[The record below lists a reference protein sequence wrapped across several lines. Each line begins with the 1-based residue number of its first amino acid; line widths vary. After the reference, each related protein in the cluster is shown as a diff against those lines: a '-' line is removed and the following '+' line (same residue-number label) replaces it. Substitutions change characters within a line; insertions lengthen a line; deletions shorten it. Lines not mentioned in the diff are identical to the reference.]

1 MSYRSTS
8 TLPATFFKETAT
20 RLADSRTLNAR
31 QRMRLLEDAL
41 DSCALP
47 HPAPEIKSFFAHPN
61 ILHELFTS
69 IYNRLPDLHKMGE
82 EYHPYLNTIR
92 RAVGKHR
99 RSETSV
105 NIRVLGINGVYPN
118 IPISCPD
125 AKYVIH
131 NQYPLIIC
139 KQRNY
144 KSVWENASIINWL
157 SRNELRF
164 ITSMVCASDSAL
176 LHFHFDATNSLAV
189 DFDCLRDVPSTLRT
203 HFLFELFSLN
213 RRLTVVG
220 KSPFDRLPLPDIAD
234 YEYASFD
241 KYIGHFRTL
250 YKAFPIGNDL
260 LLRTCNYHAKAMMAW
275 SNRIFAEEAIVLN
288 FHCIEGCLHLIQSI
302 YGEDTGKLNLE
313 LVREVFVSE
322 IERGENLF
330 DYIKEGYDKRIS
342 LVHANPKWGADWSP
356 FLDGADFWD
365 YFKLSRQL
373 LNFILIERHVDFS

>member
-1 MSYRSTS
+1 MAQDTS
-8 TLPATFFKETAT
+8 PIFEMA
-20 RLADSRTLNAR
+20 S
-31 QRMRLLEDAL
+31 
-41 DSCALP
+41 
-47 HPAPEIKSFFAHPN
+47 
-61 ILHELFTS
+61 
-69 IYNRLPDLHKMGE
+69 
-82 EYHPYLNTIR
+82 
-92 RAVGKHR
+92 
-99 RSETSV
+99 SV
-105 NIRVLGINGVYPN
+105 NIRVLGVNGVYPN
-118 IPISCPD
+118 IPISCSD

-144 KSVWENASIINWL
+144 KSVWENASVINWL

-164 ITSMVCASDSAL
+164 ITAMTCASDGHL
-176 LHFHFDATNSLAV
+176 LHFHFDATNSMAV
-189 DFDCLRDVPSTLRT
+189 DFDCLKEVPSPLRT

-213 RRLTVVG
+213 RRLTTVS
-220 KSPFDRLPLPDIAD
+220 KSPFDRLPLADISEYD
-234 YEYASFD
+234 YTPFD
-241 KYIGHFRTL
+241 KYAVHFRDL

-313 LVREVFVSE
+313 LVREVFVSK
-322 IERGENLF
+322 IEHGENLF

-342 LVHANPKWGADWSP
+342 LVHANPKWGPEWSP